1 MDMDERVAKA
11 LIDVTDLVKSGQ
23 QAAAAQ
29 ESAWSG
35 MEQLAA
41 AIGVLA
47 THCATLDKRL
57 QAVES
62 KLAH

>member
-1 MDMDERVAKA
+1 MDERVAKA
-11 LIDVTDLVKSGQ
+11 LIDVSDLIKGGQ

-29 ESAWSG
+29 ESAWLG
-35 MEQLAA
+35 LEQLAA
-41 AIGVLA
+41 AVGVLA
-47 THCATLDKRL
+47 THCAALDKRL

>member
-1 MDMDERVAKA
+1 MDERVAKA
-11 LIDVTDLVKSGQ
+11 LIDVADVIKSGQ
-23 QAAAAQ
+23 LAAAAQ

-35 MEQLAA
+35 LEQLAA

-47 THCATLDKRL
+47 TQCAALEKRL

-62 KLAH
+62 KVAH